1 MSTTIDQRV
10 VSMQFDNKNFERNV
24 QTSLSTIDKLKR
36 SLNFGG
42 ASKSLGSL
50 DASVKKVNM
59 SPLSSAVD
67 TVRLKFSALEV
78 MAVTALANITNSAVN
93 AGKRLVS
100 AFTIDP
106 IKSGFQEY
114 ETQINAIQT
123 ILANTE
129 SKGTTL
135 DDVNKALDTLNKYA
149 DKTIYNFTE
158 MTRNIGTFTAAGI
171 DLDTSVN
178 AIQGIAN
185 LAAVSGSTSQQA
197 STAMYQL
204 SQALASGTV
213 KLQDWNSVV
222 NASMGGQVFQ
232 DALIETARVHGIKI
246 DEMIKKQGAFRNTL
260 SEGWLTSEILTETL
274 MKFTLT
280 TEGLT
285 DAQIEQNRAMLK
297 AKGYSDDQIEKIFK
311 LGQTATDAAT
321 KVKTFTQL
329 MDTLKEAAQSG
340 WTKTWELIVG
350 DFDDA
355 KNLWTMVSDTFGEM
369 IGNSADRRNNFL
381 SKVLSGSTWDDLVKG
396 VNEAGI
402 ETKDFES
409 AISKTLTENGINV
422 DKLVQKYGSLE
433 EAFKKGAVSSK
444 YLKEALKGL
453 NGGVK
458 ESLDFSGAEEYI
470 KKRGKMQFR
479 TRNEAVNEVEKALKQ
494 LGYNFVGSDGV
505 DYGEDGFYGQLTE
518 KAVKDFQKKNGLKV
532 TGIVDDATLK
542 KLKEAT
548 SITKELDSAIL
559 DLVDGVTNLGGR
571 EVLIE
576 GLCNVFK
583 GLMSFITPIRE
594 AFWSIFS
601 ISPENLYK
609 MIEGFR
615 DLTAKFK
622 LSDDNAKKLKT
633 AFEGLFSV
641 IGIGRD
647 FIKVLGGGFWNIAKK
662 VLPVLGNGFLD
673 ASSNIGEWLK
683 NLRKTIAENKV
694 FENLIAGTSN
704 LVGKAADKIKEWYGQ
719 LKAFFAKPEIQKW
732 LADFKDKLG
741 TTATAI
747 LDKLKQVGNR
757 VAEFFNQVKNGDF
770 SSIKEAL
777 STFKTNVI
785 DFLFSA
791 DTAKI
796 FDGIIG
802 SIKNFK
808 DAAKTHLVN
817 IGIHFDNLKTSISN
831 FFNSTKGWLKD
842 NAALLVSIAAL
853 AGTFLLLNTI
863 KNIISGILE
872 PLSGFNDLC
881 HNLGVSLKTLSKG
894 VATKARADA
903 ILSIAKAIGVLV
915 GSVVALTMLDSGKLW
930 QATGAMAILIGGLI
944 GLVIALNKSSKALD
958 SLGNLKNTVKISSL
972 LLSIAG
978 AIFMIS
984 LAAKVLGTMD
994 AGSMAKAAL
1003 AIAGIVLAIKLI
1015 AKYSASLNG
1024 VSFLGVGKA
1033 IFKISAGL
1041 LFMAIAIKMLGS
1053 MDAETLLKGGGAI
1066 AALLTIIAL
1075 FARMTSGVKGNLG
1088 KFGTTMI
1095 ALSGALILLSA
1106 AVGIFGRMKKD
1117 ELIQGGLAITA
1128 FLTLMVGLMA
1138 ATKLLAKDMPKFGA
1152 TMIGLGAGLMA
1163 LALAVQIFGRM
1174 DTRTLVKG
1182 GIVVT
1187 AFTGLIVGL
1196 MAATQL
1202 LGEQSKNLGKVSLT
1216 MLAFST
1222 SLLLISASIAALS
1235 LISGKNL
1242 AKATAAI
1249 GAIGIIFAGLIAAT
1263 RKAQGIKWG
1272 TLVGMSAAIAV
1283 ISAAIV
1289 ALAFVP
1295 ADKLVAATA
1304 SISAIIG
1311 MFAVLV
1317 KVTSKNRFKPS
1328 SLIPI
1333 AGMALIIGGLYV
1345 LISELSKSG
1354 FDASKARDV
1363 TAGITA
1369 LLIGLAGAT
1378 YILAKAS
1385 NSLTW
1390 NSASIGKIA
1399 GIAAVISGI
1408 ALIVAGI
1415 AVGSLP
1421 RVGAKLS
1428 EFAVAAEPFFNA
1440 ISDLKADNINGMSTA
1455 VQAIAGLTAA
1465 VAKFAMA
1472 DFVTLGGSSRA
1483 FTSLTGW
1490 FSEILPVIKGFALE
1504 LSGSDVTIN
1513 KANLTAVMDAVK
1525 TLAEAAASAPVAI
1538 AAGGGFASKW
1548 ASGGGGVIKW
1558 PLLDAA
1564 KNWIIAVAPIVK
1576 DLAVVTS
1583 IIGSRLD
1590 TTKLTAIV
1598 TAAKTLAEAAAL
1610 APSVTV
1616 GAAGGG
1622 FASKWGSGGAGGA
1635 VVQVP
1640 MLDAAAKWIV
1650 SVAPVLKSLAIGV
1663 TSSCGKLNTGILTSI
1678 VTAAKT
1684 LAEAAA
1690 LAPTMTIA
1698 GGLFG
1703 SKWVIGGGAVIEV
1716 PMLKKAAEW
1725 IKDVKDPLIEF
1736 AKACSTGVK
1745 LNKTNLESILD
1756 SAIKLSDAMGKIPKK
1771 TIGGFL
1777 FGSLPLKLFG
1787 GGAFES
1793 IPMLDEAIAW
1803 IEEIKDPLIKLAD
1816 ACTTGVKKINKPNLE
1831 AILGAATT
1839 LSDCISKIPKKTYA
1853 TGGGIVASLAGF
1865 IGAGGF
1871 TFQSIPMLT
1880 EAAAWISA
1888 IKEKIIDF
1896 AVATSGESVGEINTE
1911 NLTAILTATNTLS
1924 KSISKIP
1931 KKTIAG
1937 GGGGVLSWLA
1947 GFVGGAGFGFES
1959 IPMLDEAVKWFTDI
1973 KQPLIDFAQAC
1984 STGVDEINGENLTSI
1999 ATAALTLSEAAS
2011 KIPKKL
2017 IVKGGGFFA
2026 GLPGFLGAG
2035 GVTYESSTE
2044 LTEAAAW
2051 FSSIKEPIMEFAKLC
2066 SGVTD
2071 EDKALMDSL
2080 DIDKFNSIIGAV
2092 KTLSEASSSIPKQLK
2107 IKGWFA
2113 GITGG
2118 QFEYQ
2123 ETTQFT
2129 EVTQWFQDVVPKVNE
2144 LAEIISQSTVTID
2157 TTRLSAVTTAV
2168 KTLAEASNDI
2178 PETSWVSRTFGS
2190 VADFTGFTTFI
2201 GGLADPLAALST
2213 KISSAEIDGNKIRV
2227 ASESVKYLAMASSY
2241 LVKEGGLSALWDG
2254 SVQWKSL
2261 SDNFGYFGDGI
2272 KNFYGKLGDFNPET
2286 TGIAAKAV
2294 RDIGEA
2300 MMYVSQ
2306 YAYIGQDANSA
2317 MFENFNS
2324 AVNKLADAI
2333 LAFNKKLA
2341 NVSSTASIEAGAKIL
2356 DSINGIFTTLKD
2368 FPYDSID
2375 VDAFKSK
2382 TGEIGTAVKEFSTKF
2397 KGIDPSD
2404 SIGKIDKV
2412 VTMLKELKVIDLSG
2426 PDSFK
2431 AALQTLSETS
2441 IEDFCK
2447 AFENSDTK
2455 ITSAIST
2462 MMQAAGTAITT
2473 EGKTVKSAAI
2483 DVALSASKAT
2493 KHWLA
2498 YMSAYSAGVY
2508 VVQGFSRGITASTF
2522 MATAAAVTMAQA
2534 ALNAARALLKINSP
2548 SKVFMKVGQSVPE
2561 GFSMGIDKLG
2571 GMVVGSTTAMA
2582 ENALDGTRRAIARI
2596 SDIVNSDIDSQPTIR
2611 PVIDLTDVENGA
2623 NAIDGL
2629 FGMNPS
2635 VSMISRLQGINASV
2649 NSRQNGSNGD
2659 VISAIKD
2666 LGSKLGN
2673 MSGNTYNV
2681 NGVTYDD
2688 GSNISD
2694 AVKTLIRAARV
2705 ERRI

>member
-135 DDVNKALDTLNKYA
+135 DDVNKALDTLNTYA

-171 DLDTSVN
+171 DLETSVN
-178 AIQGIAN
+178 AIRGIAN

-297 AKGYSDDQIEKIFK
+297 AKGYSDEQIEKIFK

-470 KKRGKMQFR
+470 KKRGKMQFQ
-479 TRNEAVNEVEKALKQ
+479 TRNEAVNEVEKALKK

-505 DYGEDGFYGQLTE
+505 DYGEDGFYGLLTE
-518 KAVKDFQKKNGLKV
+518 RAVKDFQKKNGLKV

-548 SITKELDSAIL
+548 STTKELDSAIL

-583 GLMSFITPIRE
+583 GLMSFITPIKE
-594 AFWSIFS
+594 AFWNIFS

-609 MIEGFR
+609 IIEGFR

-622 LSDDNAKKLKT
+622 LSDGNAKKLKT

-641 IGIGRD
+641 IGIGWD
-647 FIKVLGGGFWNIAKK
+647 FIKVLGGGLWNIAKK

-673 ASSNIGEWLK
+673 ISSNIGEWLK

-694 FENLIAGTSN
+694 FENLIAGASD

-732 LADFKDKLG
+732 LADFKTKLG

-747 LDKLKQVGNR
+747 LDRLKQVGKR

-777 STFKTNVI
+777 SAFKTNVI

-796 FDGIIG
+796 FDGIVE
-802 SIKNFK
+802 SIKKFK
-808 DAAKTHLVN
+808 DAVKKHLAN
-817 IGIHFDNLKTSISN
+817 IGIHFDNLRDSISN

-842 NAALLVSIAAL
+842 NAAILVSIAAL

-1041 LFMAIAIKMLGS
+1041 MLMAIAIKMLGS
-1053 MDAETLLKGGGAI
+1053 MDTETLLKGGGAV

-1095 ALSGALILLSA
+1095 ALSGALILLSV

-1138 ATKLLAKDMPKFGA
+1138 ATNLLAKDMPKFGA
-1152 TMIGLGAGLMA
+1152 TMMGLGAGLMA

-1202 LGEQSKNLGKVSLT
+1202 LGEQSKNLGKVSLM

-1242 AKATAAI
+1242 AKAIAAI
-1249 GAIGIIFAGLIAAT
+1249 GAIGIIFAGLIVAT
-1263 RKAQGIKWG
+1263 RRAQGIKWG

-1283 ISAAIV
+1283 ISAAVV

-1317 KVTSKNRFKPS
+1317 KVTSKNKFKPS

-1345 LISELSKSG
+1345 LISELSKND

-1363 TAGITA
+1363 TAGISA

-1385 NSLTW
+1385 NSLSW

-1399 GIAAVISGI
+1399 GIAAAIGGI
-1408 ALIVAGI
+1408 ALVLAGI
-1415 AVGSLP
+1415 TVASLP
-1421 RVGAKLS
+1421 WVGAQLS
-1428 EFAVAAEPFFNA
+1428 AFAVAAEPFFNSVA
-1440 ISDLKADNINGMSTA
+1440 NLKTGNIDGISTA
-1455 VQAIAGLTAA
+1455 IKAMASLTDA
-1465 VAKFAMA
+1465 VAKFSITNAL
-1472 DFVTLGGSSRA
+1472 TLGGGSRA
-1483 FTSLTGW
+1483 YSKLAGW
-1490 FSEILPVIKGFALE
+1490 FSEILPVIKDFALQ
-1504 LSGSDVTIN
+1504 LSGKNIVIN
-1513 KANLTAVMDAVK
+1513 KSNLTAVMDAVK
-1525 TLAEAAASAPVAI
+1525 TLAEAAALAPTDI
-1538 AAGGGFASKW
+1538 IAGGGFASKW
-1548 ASGGGGVIKW
+1548 AAGGGGIIKLS
-1558 PLLDAA
+1558 LLDAA
-1564 KNWIIAVAPIVK
+1564 KNWIIAVAPIVQR
-1576 DLAVVTS
+1576 LASLTT
-1583 IIGSRLD
+1583 ILGTRLN

-1598 TAAKTLAEAAAL
+1598 NAAKILAEAAAL
-1610 APSVTV
+1610 APSITV

-1622 FASKWGSGGAGGA
+1622 FASKWGSGGGGGA

-1640 MLDAAAKWIV
+1640 MLDAAAQWVV
-1650 SVAPVLKSLAIGV
+1650 SVAPVVKDLAIGV

-1678 VTAAKT
+1678 VNAAKT

-1703 SKWVIGGGAVIEV
+1703 SKWVVGGGAVIEV
-1716 PMLKKAAEW
+1716 PMLKQAAEW
-1725 IKDVKDPLIEF
+1725 IKAVKDPLIEF

-1756 SAIKLSDAMGKIPKK
+1756 SAIKLSDAMSKIPKK
-1771 TIGGFL
+1771 TLGGFL
-1777 FGSLPLKLFG
+1777 FGSWPLKLFG

-1793 IPMLDEAIAW
+1793 IPMLNEAIAW
-1803 IEEIKDPLIKLAD
+1803 ITAIKDPLIEFAN
-1816 ACTTGVKKINKPNLE
+1816 ACTTGVKKINKANLE
-1831 AILGAATT
+1831 AILSAATT
-1839 LSDCISKIPKKTYA
+1839 LSDCISKIPKKTFA
-1853 TGGGIVASLAGF
+1853 AGGGLVASLAGF
-1865 IGAGGF
+1865 IGGGGF
-1871 TFQSIPMLT
+1871 SFESIPMLT
-1880 EAAAWISA
+1880 EAALWISTVKNTLIEFVNA
-1888 IKEKIIDF
+1888 S
-1896 AVATSGESVGEINTE
+1896 SGESVGEINTE
-1911 NLTAILTATNTLS
+1911 NLTSILTAANSLS
-1924 KSISKIP
+1924 EAVSKIP

-1959 IPMLDEAVKWFTDI
+1959 IPMLNEAVQWFVDI
-1973 KQPLIDFAQAC
+1973 KEPLIGFAETC
-1984 STGVDEINGENLTSI
+1984 STGVGEINSENLTSI
-1999 ATAALTLSEAAS
+1999 ASAALTLSEAAG

-2017 IVKGGGFFA
+2017 TVN
-2026 GLPGFLGAG
+2026 AG
-2035 GVTYESSTE
+2035 GLFASLAGFIGIGGATYESVPA
-2044 LTEAAAW
+2044 LTEAAEW
-2051 FSSIKEPIMEFAKLC
+2051 FKAVKEPIAAFAELC
-2066 SGVTD
+2066 SGITGDDVT
-2071 EDKALMDSL
+2071 AMQSL
-2080 DIDKFNSIIGAV
+2080 DIEKFNAITGAV
-2092 KTLSEASSSIPKQLK
+2092 KTLSEAAGNIPKK
-2107 IKGWFA
+2107 VNFSGWFA
-2113 GITGG
+2113 GLLGG
-2118 QFEYQ
+2118 KIDYV
-2123 ETTQFT
+2123 ETTEFT
-2129 EVTQWFQDVVPKVNE
+2129 KTTQWFKDVVPEVNT
-2144 LAEIISQSTVTID
+2144 LAETISASKVKID
-2157 TTRLSAVTTAV
+2157 TTRLTSITTAV
-2168 KTLAEASNDI
+2168 KTLAEASNEI
-2178 PETSWVSRTFGS
+2178 PTTSWVSETFGS
-2190 VADFTGFTTFI
+2190 VADFEGFTTFI
-2201 GGLADPLAALST
+2201 GGLAQPLTDLST
-2213 KISSAEIDGNKIRV
+2213 NISDAKIDANKIRI
-2227 ASESVKYLAMASSY
+2227 ASEAVKSLAMASSY
-2241 LVKEGGLSALWDG
+2241 LVKEGGFSALWDG
-2254 SVQWKSL
+2254 SVQWESL
-2261 SDNFGYFGDGI
+2261 SKNFGYFGTGI
-2272 KNFYGKLGDFNPET
+2272 QNFYDNLGDFNPES

-2306 YAYIGQDANSA
+2306 YAYIGQDANST

-2324 AVNKLADAI
+2324 VVNKLADAI
-2333 LAFNKKLA
+2333 LAFDSKLA
-2341 NVSSTASIEAGAKIL
+2341 GVKSTANIEAGAKVL
-2356 DSINGIFTTLKD
+2356 NSINGIFTTLKD

-2375 VDAFKSK
+2375 VEAFKAKS
-2382 TGEIGTAVKEFSTKF
+2382 GEIGTAVKEFSTTF
-2397 KGIDPSD
+2397 KGVDPSD
-2404 SIGKIDKV
+2404 SIGKIEKV
-2412 VTMLKELKVIDLSG
+2412 VIMLNELKGIDLSG

-2431 AALQTLSETS
+2431 AVLKTLSETS
-2441 IEDFCK
+2441 IDDFCK
-2447 AFENSDTK
+2447 AFENSDTN

-2473 EGKTVKSAAI
+2473 EGETVKSAAI
-2483 DVALSASKAT
+2483 SVALSASKAA

-2498 YMSAYSAGVY
+2498 YMQAYNAGVY

-2582 ENALDGTRRAIARI
+2582 ENALNGTRKAIARI

-2611 PVIDLTDVENGA
+2611 PVMDLTDVEYGA
-2623 NAIDGL
+2623 NAIDSL
-2629 FGMNPS
+2629 LSMNPS
-2635 VSMISRLQGINASV
+2635 VGAIAKVQGISASM
-2649 NSRQNGSNGD
+2649 NNRQNGSNGD